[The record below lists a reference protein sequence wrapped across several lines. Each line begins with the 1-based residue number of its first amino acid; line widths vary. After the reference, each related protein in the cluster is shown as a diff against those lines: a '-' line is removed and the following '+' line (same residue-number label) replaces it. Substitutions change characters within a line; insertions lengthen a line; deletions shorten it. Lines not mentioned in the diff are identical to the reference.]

1 MTINVAMI
9 EPRSRSTIIMDASLD
24 VLLYNTAVNATEEAK
39 KNEQR
44 ALEVEKSS
52 LAMKNNLE
60 EELEAK
66 VSFIRLSL
74 NRVDQVTIA

>member
-1 MTINVAMI
+1 MAYF
-9 EPRSRSTIIMDASLD
+9 D

-74 NRVDQVTIA
+74 NRVDQETIA